1 MSWCWKREHYIANN
15 DLLGV
20 DYISPLEEIEY
31 VNIALYIALYIYTRK
46 LEILSSRY
54 DLLGVDCISPLGV

>member
-31 VNIALYIALYIYTRK
+31 VNIELYIYTRK
-46 LEILSSRY
+46 LEISSSRY